1 METPKIIGQGAY
13 GCVFQ
18 PGINCNG
25 EPSNDPEYITKI
37 ETKKSTIKNEIS
49 VSKKIQ
55 TIPNYE
61 EGFSPII
68 ENCPVQLSSID
79 TKEIEECKI
88 IKTKSNDPNQT
99 EQILEFNKIK
109 YAGKR
114 SLGSYLMVLLK
125 ENPERFIEFL
135 VESHLTLLDDIVE
148 LNKVGV
154 IHNDIKENNI
164 MCRDVDGRP
173 IIIDFGLSMEK
184 EYIFLP
190 TPEPLIGSLL
200 STESSQVQPNTRIY
214 KYFFK
219 YDPTYDV
226 WCIDIHLLNY
236 MLDTLNREWLESI
249 VTQEQINNLLSKI
262 PNREQSEKRFSEFL
276 NMKWLDIILQHNEKG
291 DDEWIELIYD
301 NYGYQWRTKPADT
314 INIVINGYI
323 DGFMTKDDGS
333 IKSQLFT
340 KDELDAYR
348 VQLTEFFSKY
358 QTQPW
363 EMLFNDLIT
372 YQETWDNY
380 ALSMVYI
387 TIMRMLELNDSEK
400 ITAYISELKTTILS
414 DPNNRKRAEMTKNE
428 IIQVLSTVPKTM
440 YENLMEII
448 FGSKDKHSELHSEMV
463 TTQLDEVKNE
473 ALLYQSKRL

>member
-1 METPKIIGQGAY
+1 
-13 GCVFQ
+13 VFQ

-25 EPSNDPEYITKI
+25 EPSNDPQYITKI
-37 ETKKSTIKNEIS
+37 ETQKSTIKNELS

-79 TKEIEECKI
+79 NKAIEECKI
-88 IKTKSNDPNQT
+88 IKPRSNEP
-99 EQILEFNKIK
+99 EQVMDFNKIK

-114 SLGSYLMVLLK
+114 SLGSYLMVILK
-125 ENPERFIEFL
+125 ENPERFMEFL
-135 VESHLTLLDDIVE
+135 VETHLTLLDDISE

-154 IHNDIKENNI
+154 VHNDIKENNI

-200 STESSQVQPNTRIY
+200 SSESSQSQPKTRIY

-219 YDPTYDV
+219 YDPTYNV

-236 MLDTLNREWLESI
+236 MLDTLNQSWLESI
-249 VTQEQINNLLSKI
+249 ATQEQINNLLSKV
-262 PNREQSEKRFSEFL
+262 PSRELAEKRFSEFL
-276 NMKWLDIILQHNEKG
+276 NRRWLDIILELNEKG

-301 NYGYQWRTKPADT
+301 NYGYQWRTKLADT
-314 INIVINGYI
+314 INNVINGYI
-323 DGFMTKDDGS
+323 DGFMTKDDS

-340 KDELDAYR
+340 KDELDAHR

-358 QTQPW
+358 ESQPW
-363 EMLFNDLIT
+363 ETLFNDLIT

-380 ALSMVYI
+380 ALSFIYI
-387 TIMRMLELNDSEK
+387 TIMKMLELDNNEK

-414 DPNNRKRAEMTKNE
+414 DPSARKRADETKNE
-428 IIQVLSTVPKTM
+428 IIRVIKTVPKTM
-440 YENLMEII
+440 YESLIETI
-448 FGSKDKHSELHSEMV
+448 FGSKERHSELHSEMV

>member
-25 EPSNDPEYITKI
+25 EPSKDPQYITKI
-37 ETKKSTIKNEIS
+37 ETKKSTIKNELS

-68 ENCPVQLSSID
+68 ENCPVQISSID
-79 TKEIEECKI
+79 SKEIEECKI
-88 IKTKSNDPNQT
+88 IKSQNPETSM
-99 EQILEFNKIK
+99 EFNKIK

-114 SLGSYLMVLLK
+114 SLGSYLMVMLK
-125 ENPERFIEFL
+125 ENPERFMEFL
-135 VESHLTLLDDIVE
+135 VESHLTLLDSIVE
-148 LNKVGV
+148 LNRIGV

-184 EYIFLP
+184 KHIFLP
-190 TPEPLIGSLL
+190 IQDSTIGSLL
-200 STESSQVQPNTRIY
+200 SPESVQPETRIF

-249 VTQEQINNLLSKI
+249 VTQEQINNLISKT
-262 PNREQSEKRFSEFL
+262 PNRELVETEFSEFL
-276 NMKWLDIILQHNEKG
+276 NKKWLEIILQLNERGQDK
-291 DDEWIELIYD
+291 WIEMIYE
-301 NYGYQWRTKPADT
+301 NYGYLWRTKQADT
-314 INIVINGYI
+314 INDVINGYI
-323 DGFMTKDDGS
+323 EGFMKEDDS
-333 IKSQLFT
+333 IKSKLFT
-340 KDELDAYR
+340 KDELKLYR
-348 VQLTEFFSKY
+348 TNLTEFFSKY
-358 QTQPW
+358 STQTW
-363 EMLFNDLIT
+363 ETLFNDLIT

-380 ALSMVYI
+380 ALSFIYI
-387 TIMRMLELNDSEK
+387 TIMKMLEINENEK
-400 ITAYISELKTTILS
+400 IIAYISELKNTILS
-414 DPNNRKRAEMTKNE
+414 IPNERKGAEETKNE
-428 IIQVLSTVPKTM
+428 IIKVLKTVPKTM

-448 FGSKDKHSELHSEMV
+448 FGTNEKHSEFHSELV
-463 TTQLDEVKNE
+463 TNQLEEIKDEDV
-473 ALLYQSKRL
+473 LYKSKKL